1 MIIEQ
6 ELDGICI
13 ADTENLE
20 NLRRLV
26 FIEKEC
32 GNTDVVTDGRELGRN
47 ITRKRIAIVLKAYR
61 SPLSGKCYM

>member
-6 ELDGICI
+6 ELDAICI

-32 GNTDVVTDGRELGRN
+32 GNTDVVTDGRELARN
-47 ITRKRIAIVLKAYR
+47 ITRKRIAIVLKVYR